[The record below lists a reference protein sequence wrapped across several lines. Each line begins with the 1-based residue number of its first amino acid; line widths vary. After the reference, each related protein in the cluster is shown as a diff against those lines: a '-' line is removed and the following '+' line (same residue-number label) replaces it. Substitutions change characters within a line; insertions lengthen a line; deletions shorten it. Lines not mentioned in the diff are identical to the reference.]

1 MTVTLVVYSV
11 PSTPIMVT
19 STVDPVAVSAVVV
32 GIIIPVKINNI
43 AMDTIWVFMEF
54 IVRGSGT

>member
-11 PSTPIMVT
+11 PSTPITVT

-32 GIIIPVKINNI
+32 GITIPVKINNI
-43 AMDTIWVFMEF
+43 ARGTIRVFMEF
-54 IVRGSGT
+54 VVWRSGT